1 MSKKKI
7 GIWYNLDKK
16 KLSDFRRKKI
26 YISENMIFL
35 KNLKKFGYQSNK
47 TIIKDKKKFE
57 KLLIYAFQ
65 RRFRPELVNGIIDR
79 ECLLISQ
86 NLIKS

>member
-1 MSKKKI
+1 MDINQKKKI
-7 GIWYNLDKK
+7 
-16 KLSDFRRKKI
+16 
-26 YISENMIFL
+26 
-35 KNLKKFGYQSNK
+35 
-47 TIIKDKKKFE
+47 IKEKKKFE

>member
-1 MSKKKI
+1 MS
-7 GIWYNLDKK
+7 N
-16 KLSDFRRKKI
+16 FRRKTI
-26 YISENMIFL
+26 YTNENITFL
-35 KNLKKFGYQSNK
+35 KNLKKFGYQPK
-47 TIIKDKKKFE
+47 RKVMKDKKKFE

-65 RRFRPELVNGIIDR
+65 RRFRPQLVNGIIDR

>member
-16 KLSDFRRKKI
+16 KLFNFRRKKI
-26 YISENMIFL
+26 NVDENMIFL
-35 KNLKKFGYQSNK
+35 KNLKKFGYQSKNK
-47 TIIKDKKKFE
+47 TIKDKKKFE

>member
-16 KLSDFRRKKI
+16 KISNFRRKKI
-26 YISENMIFL
+26 YIDENMIFF
-35 KNLKKFGYQSNK
+35 KNLKKFGYQSK
-47 TIIKDKKKFE
+47 KKIIKNKKKFE

-65 RRFRPELVNGIIDR
+65 RRFRPELINGIVDR

>member
-1 MSKKKI
+1 MS
-7 GIWYNLDKK
+7 N
-16 KLSDFRRKKI
+16 FREKKI
-26 YISENMIFL
+26 YINENKIFL
-35 KNLKKFGYQSNK
+35 KNLKKLGYQSK
-47 TIIKDKKKFE
+47 KKIIKEKKKFE

-65 RRFRPELVNGIIDR
+65 RRFRPELINGIIDR